1 MSHRQ
6 KLKRLA
12 HILVEKHDGAAREV
26 ARARL
31 EQSFDSDDYASAH
44 LWTDVAEAL
53 RQIFRDRSG
62 TDNQAGRRTG

>member
-1 MSHRQ
+1 MGHRQ
-6 KLKRLA
+6 KLERLA
-12 HILVEKHDGAAREV
+12 HILVDKHDGAAKEV

-53 RQIFRDRSG
+53 KQICRDRSG
-62 TDNQAGRRTG
+62 TDHQAGRRAS

>member
-1 MSHRQ
+1 MGHRQ

-12 HILVEKHDGAAREV
+12 HILVEKHEGAAKEV

-53 RQIFRDRSG
+53 KQIYGDRSG
-62 TDNQAGRRTG
+62 TDDQTWRRTG

>member
-1 MSHRQ
+1 MGHRQ

-12 HILVEKHDGAAREV
+12 HILVEKHDGAAKEV

-53 RQIFRDRSG
+53 KQIYGDRG
-62 TDNQAGRRTG
+62 TDDQTGRRTG